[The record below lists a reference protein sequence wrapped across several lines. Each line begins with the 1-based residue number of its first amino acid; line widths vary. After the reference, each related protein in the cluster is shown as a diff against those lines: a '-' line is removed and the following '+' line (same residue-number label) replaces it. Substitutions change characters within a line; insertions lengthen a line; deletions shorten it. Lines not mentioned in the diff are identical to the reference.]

1 MVLWYLLL
9 GFSHFS
15 HLFEPSTFW
24 CALAAS
30 HMLLISLNSLQ
41 LPAALAAMLCGLLG
55 IEDYKKL
62 RMKISI
68 ERSGRREGTAVPVK
82 FNVLVTQR
90 LLLLLILN
98 PVIKGAAIAST
109 AGLGRCPGGCC
120 CSHRALSIKGLS
132 YCAPAV
138 GRFVNRQ
145 DQWYSNTSSY

>member
-9 GFSHFS
+9 SFPHFT

-24 CALAAS
+24 CTLAAS
-30 HMLLISLNSLQ
+30 HMLLIGLNSLQ
-41 LPAALAAMLCGLLG
+41 LPAALAAMLRGLLG
-55 IEDYKKL
+55 IEDYIKL

-68 ERSGRREGTAVPVK
+68 ERKEEEERAHAVPVK

-90 LLLLLILN
+90 LLLLILN

-109 AGLGRCPGGCC
+109 VGLGRCPGGCC
-120 CSHRALSIKGLS
+120 CSHTVLSIKGLS
-132 YCAPAV
+132 YCAPAA

-145 DQWYSNTSSY
+145 DQWCSNTGSY

>member
-9 GFSHFS
+9 GFPQFT
-15 HLFEPSTFW
+15 HLFEPSAFW
-24 CALAAS
+24 CTLAAL
-30 HMLLISLNSLQ
+30 HMLLIGLNSLQ
-41 LPAALAAMLCGLLG
+41 VPAALAAMLRGLLS
-55 IEDYKKL
+55 IEDYIKL

-68 ERSGRREGTAVPVK
+68 EKRGRREGTAVPVK

-90 LLLLLILN
+90 LLLLILN

-120 CSHRALSIKGLS
+120 YSHRVLSIKGQS
-132 YCAPAV
+132 YCAPAA

-145 DQWYSNTSSY
+145 DQWCSNTGSY

>member
-9 GFSHFS
+9 GFPHFS

-24 CALAAS
+24 CTLAAS
-30 HMLLISLNSLQ
+30 HMLLIGLNSLQ
-41 LPAALAAMLCGLLG
+41 LPAAFAAMLRCLLG
-55 IEDYKKL
+55 IEDYIKL

-68 ERSGRREGTAVPVK
+68 ERRGRREGTAVPIK

-90 LLLLLILN
+90 LLLLILN
-98 PVIKGAAIAST
+98 RVIKGAAIAST

-120 CSHRALSIKGLS
+120 YSHRALSIKGLS

-145 DQWYSNTSSY
+145 GQWCSNTSSY